1 MQKCQLNN
9 LTTFSFL
16 TCVTTHRQRRFIPC
30 SKKKKNMSKKSLSV
44 SSSSPARQA
53 HPFEPQRK
61 TPEPRPRSQRYSRM
75 HTTCAKLLGKLIF
88 FFVAHT
94 VCSSTIRPCVRAC
107 VRAPYA
113 ETRVRRLRQKILLL
127 FLLLRLETKEKRRN
141 GFSSLAY
148 LPTHAKEQQQQQEK
162 RRRKRIFLPL
172 LSSSLPPS
180 LPPLSRS
187 GNPGKEDG
195 GGRETPAIVLPFVR
209 PSLPLSRSADQLGK

>member
-113 ETRVRRLRQKILLL
+113 ETRVRRLRQKILL